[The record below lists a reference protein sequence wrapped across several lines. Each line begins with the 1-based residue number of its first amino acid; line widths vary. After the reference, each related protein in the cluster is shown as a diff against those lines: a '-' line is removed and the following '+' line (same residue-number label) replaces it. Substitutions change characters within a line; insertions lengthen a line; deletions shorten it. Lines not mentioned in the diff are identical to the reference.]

1 MRWGKYTKEDF
12 QMKKFSVKTIVAIG
26 IGAALFFVLASYVA
40 IPTPIPNTKISVQY
54 PVLAVLS
61 MLFGPAAGV
70 LIGLIGHFLTDLAGG
85 WGVWWSWVA
94 GSAFFGL
101 VMGVVGR
108 KIRLNEGEFG
118 IKGAVVF
125 NVAQII
131 THLISWGLIA
141 PGLDILIY
149 NEPVEKIFLQGAVG
163 SIGNIVSTAIVGT
176 LLCIAYVAARPKK
189 GSLQKED

>member
-1 MRWGKYTKEDF
+1 
-12 QMKKFSVKTIVAIG
+12 MKKFSVKTIVAIG